1 MLIWLWKGDIYEKNF
16 RICLLI
22 GLILST
28 ILYAY
33 YTISCF
39 VGIIGVAGIMSG
51 SGNVDD
57 AVFQTAGIMTIG
69 IMVVMIIFGILGL
82 IFSSVSYN
90 RVSMDPKKMA
100 GKKGLPI
107 TVSVFNFILAVLIL
121 IGLTEGVD
129 ALSIICLIGFI
140 ASAVL
145 IIIDIARN
153 KTLLNKQNVQTPNN
167 EIQES
172 VKEEENK

>member
-1 MLIWLWKGDIYEKNF
+1 MATQEKGDIVQQVVSLFGQNPPNGVVLSFIPEPRTDKAVVQAIIDILALKGVPARLVRGIRLEKGKKTLNLDVMF
-16 RICLLI
+16 E
-22 GLILST
+22 
-28 ILYAY
+28 AY
-33 YTISCF
+33 LDGMWKIY
-39 VGIIGVAGIMSG
+39 
-51 SGNVDD
+51 NP
-57 AVFQTAGIMTIG
+57 QT
-69 IMVVMIIFGILGL
+69 
-82 IFSSVSYN
+82 
-90 RVSMDPKKMA
+90 

-145 IIIDIARN
+145 IIVDVARN
-153 KTLLNKQNVQTPNN
+153 KTLLNKQNVQTPNIEN
-167 EIQES
+167 QES

>member
-1 MLIWLWKGDIYEKNF
+1 MKKNF

-28 ILYAY
+28 VLYAY
-33 YTISCF
+33 YAISCL
-39 VGIIGVAGIMSG
+39 VGIVGVIGMISG
-51 SGNVDD
+51 ASGD
-57 AVFQTAGIMTIG
+57 AVFQTAGFMTIA
-69 IMVVMIIFGILGL
+69 IMVVMIIFGVLGL
-82 IFSSVSYN
+82 IFSSVSFN
-90 RVSMDPKKMA
+90 RVAMDPKKMA

-145 IIIDIARN
+145 LIIDIARN
-153 KTLLNKQNVQTPNN
+153 KTLLNKQNVQTPNIEN
-167 EIQES
+167 QES

>member
-1 MLIWLWKGDIYEKNF
+1 MKSNF

-28 ILYAY
+28 VLYAY
-33 YTISCF
+33 YAISCL
-39 VGIIGVAGIMSG
+39 VGIVGVIGMISG
-51 SGNVDD
+51 ASGD

-82 IFSSVSYN
+82 IFSSISFN
-90 RVSMDPKKMA
+90 RVAMDPKKMA

-145 IIIDIARN
+145 LIIDIARN
-153 KTLLNKQNVQTPNN
+153 KTLLNKQNVQTPNIEN
-167 EIQES
+167 QES

>member
-1 MLIWLWKGDIYEKNF
+1 MKKNF

-39 VGIIGVAGIMSG
+39 IGIIGVAGIMGG
-51 SGNVDD
+51 SGYADD

-82 IFSSVSYN
+82 IFSSI
-90 RVSMDPKKMA
+90 K
-100 GKKGLPI
+100 
-107 TVSVFNFILAVLIL
+107 
-121 IGLTEGVD
+121 
-129 ALSIICLIGFI
+129 
-140 ASAVL
+140 
-145 IIIDIARN
+145 
-153 KTLLNKQNVQTPNN
+153 
-167 EIQES
+167 
-172 VKEEENK
+172 